1 MGEQMR
7 ALLQDLRYALRQL
20 GRNPGFATVAIL
32 TLALGIGANTAIFSV
47 IDSILLQPLPFPE
60 ARKLVELVDI
70 RDAQPDYNYP
80 KGWIREYQRRATTFS
95 SISGYTLNAEYNVA
109 GAGASDRAFGSSVST
124 NLFDTLGVR
133 PALGRFFRLPEEE
146 LGQDR
151 VVVLSHSYWQQ
162 HFGGDPNVLGKN
174 ILLDGVDRE
183 IIGVAPKGIQFPD
196 SETQFWM
203 PISFKAGDIHD
214 LWADFDFRA
223 VGRLKDG
230 VQPGLA
236 QAELRSFH
244 TQMLTLFP
252 WIMPD
257 IWAANV
263 SAIPMLQA
271 VVGDI
276 RPKLLLLLGAVG
288 LVLLIACANVA
299 NLMLA
304 RAASRQREMALR
316 SALGAD
322 SSRLVRQL
330 LTESGVLALLS
341 GIMGVIF
348 AAVGLQALKL
358 ALPPDTPRLDN
369 IALHGGVLVFAA
381 GVSLLAG
388 VLSGL
393 APAWNAAGS
402 DLQGSLKLNETNV
415 FGTARRFRVSRLLVI
430 GQIALA
436 VVVITAAGVMLR
448 SLSRLSSTDPG
459 FRTDR
464 VVSAQISLDRNACAS
479 KVACTSFYQNLLD
492 RAQGLSGATGTAL
505 VDVLPLTGFDNW
517 YNFDAQD
524 HPRSPRQLAMQ
535 GSSRI
540 VSADY
545 LKLMDIR
552 LERGRFF
559 APSDAL
565 GTSRAIIVNS
575 TLANYLWPNQEPIGK
590 HLISLDKEPSPTVM
604 DMNAAS
610 VVVGVV
616 SDTRHESLEQGAG
629 WEVYLPMSPGNEKPV
644 MNIVIRSNAGIAEVA
659 SGLRRMVAEIDPT
672 IPVTKVRTMDEVVA
686 ASTSA
691 PRSLTLLLTVFAVLA
706 IGVGSIGVYS
716 LIAYTVSWRTR
727 EFGLRLAL
735 GANRMQV
742 AMLIIRQSLVL
753 TAAGSVLGI
762 AGAFA
767 VTRLMRR
774 FLFETSPADPVTYAL
789 VPVLFA
795 ALSVL
800 AALRPAQRASR
811 VEPMQAL
818 RND

>member
-1 MGEQMR
+1 MQS
-7 ALLQDLRYALRQL
+7 LFQDLRYTLRQL
-20 GRNPGFATVAIL
+20 VRNPGFALVAIL

-47 IDSILLQPLPFPE
+47 IDSILLQPLPFPQ
-60 ARKLVELVDI
+60 AGKLVELADT

-95 SISGYTLNAEYNVA
+95 SISAYTLNAEYNVA

-133 PALGRFFRLPEEE
+133 PALGRFFRAQEEE
-146 LGQDR
+146 FGRDR

-174 ILLDGVDRE
+174 ILLDGADRQ
-183 IIGVAPKGIQFPD
+183 IIGVAPKGIDFPD

-203 PISFKAGDIHD
+203 PIPFKAGDIHD
-214 LWADFDFRA
+214 LWADFNYRA
-223 VGRLKDG
+223 IGRLKDG

-244 TQMLTLFP
+244 AQMLTLFP

-263 SAIPMLQA
+263 TAVPILQA

-322 SSRLVRQL
+322 SRRLVRQL

-358 ALPPDTPRLDN
+358 ALPPDTPRLEN
-369 IALHGGVLVFAA
+369 IALHGGVLLFAA

-388 VLSGL
+388 ILSGL
-393 APAWNAAGS
+393 APAWNAASS

-459 FRTDR
+459 FRTNR
-464 VVSAQISLDRNACAS
+464 VVSAQISVDRNACS
-479 KVACTSFYQNLLD
+479 QKGACTTFYQTLLD
-492 RAQGLSGATGTAL
+492 RAQGLPGVTGAAL

-524 HPRSPRQLAMQ
+524 HPRNPRQIAMQ

-552 LERGRFF
+552 LEHGRFF
-559 APSDAL
+559 VPSDAL

-575 TLANYLWPNQEPIGK
+575 ALANYLWPNQDPIGK

-616 SDTRHESLEQGAG
+616 SDTRHESLDQGAG
-629 WEVYLPMSPGNEKPV
+629 SEVYLPMSPGNEKPV
-644 MNIVIRSNAGIAEVA
+644 MNIVIRSNASLGEVA
-659 SGLRRMVAEIDPT
+659 NSLRRMIGEIDPT
-672 IPVTKVRTMDEVVA
+672 IPLTKVRTMDEVVA

-691 PRSLTLLLTVFAVLA
+691 PRSLTLLLTAFAVLA

-727 EFGLRLAL
+727 EFGLRMAL

-742 AMLIIRQSLVL
+742 AMLIIRQSLGL
-753 TAAGSVLGI
+753 TIVGSVIGI
-762 AGAFA
+762 AAASA

-774 FLFETSPADPVTYAL
+774 FLFETSPADPLTYAL
-789 VPVLFA
+789 VPLLFA
-795 ALSVL
+795 ALSIV
-800 AALRPAQRASR
+800 AAWLPARRAAR
-811 VEPMQAL
+811 VEPMVAL

>member
-1 MGEQMR
+1 MQT
-7 ALLQDLRYALRQL
+7 LFQDLRYALRQL
-20 GRNPGFATVAIL
+20 GRNPGFAAVAIL

-47 IDSILLQPLPFPE
+47 IDSILLQPLPFPN
-60 ARKLVELVDI
+60 AGKLVELVDI
-70 RDAQPDYNYP
+70 RDAQSDYDYP
-80 KGWIREYQRRATTFS
+80 KAWIREYQRRATTFS

-109 GAGASDRAFGSSVST
+109 GAGSSDRAFGSAVST

-133 PALGRFFRLPEEE
+133 PALGRFFSQPEEE
-146 LGQDR
+146 PGQDR
-151 VVVLSHSYWQQ
+151 VVVLSHGYWQQ
-162 HFGGDPNVLGKN
+162 HFGGDPSVVGKN
-174 ILLDGVDRE
+174 ILLDGVDRQ

-196 SETQFWM
+196 LETQLWI
-203 PISFKAGDIHD
+203 PISYKTGDIHD
-214 LWADFDFRA
+214 LWADFSFRA
-223 VGRLKDG
+223 IGRLKDG
-230 VQPGLA
+230 VQPGRA

-244 TQMLTLFP
+244 TQMLTVFP

-257 IWAANV
+257 VWAANV
-263 SAIPMLQA
+263 TAVPMLQA
-271 VVGDI
+271 VVGDT

-322 SSRLVRQL
+322 NRRLVRQL
-330 LTESGVLALLS
+330 LTESGTLALLS
-341 GIMGVIF
+341 GVMGVVF
-348 AAVGLQALKL
+348 AAAGLQALKL
-358 ALPPDTPRLDN
+358 LLPPDTPRLAN
-369 IALHGGVLVFAA
+369 ISLHGEVLLFAA
-381 GVSLLAG
+381 AVSLLAG

-393 APAWNAAGS
+393 APAWNATAS

-415 FGTARRFRVSRLLVI
+415 FGTARRFRASRLLVV

-448 SLSRLSSTDPG
+448 SLSRLSKTDPG

-479 KVACTSFYQNLLD
+479 KGACTAFYQNLVD
-492 RAQGLSGATGTAL
+492 RAQGLPGVTGAAL
-505 VDVLPLTGFDNW
+505 VDTLPLSGFDNW

-524 HPRSPRQLAMQ
+524 HPRTPRQIAMQ

-575 TLANYLWPNQEPIGK
+575 TLAKYLWPNQDPIGK
-590 HLISLDKEPSPTVM
+590 HLISLDKEPLPTVM
-604 DMNAAS
+604 DMNAPS
-610 VVVGVV
+610 GVVGVV
-616 SDTRHESLEQGAG
+616 SDTRHESLDQGAG
-629 WEVYLPMSPGNEKPV
+629 WEVYLLMSPGNEKPV
-644 MNIVIRSNAGIAEVA
+644 MNIVVRSNSSLAEVA
-659 SGLRRMVAEIDPT
+659 GSLRHMVAEIDPT

-686 ASTSA
+686 ASTAA
-691 PRSLTLLLTVFAVLA
+691 PRSLALLLTAFAVLA

-735 GANRMQV
+735 GATRTQV
-742 AMLIIRQSLVL
+742 AMLIIRQSLTL
-753 TAAGSVLGI
+753 TVAGSLVGI
-762 AGAFA
+762 ATALA

-774 FLFETSPADPVTYAL
+774 FLFETSPADPLTYTL
-789 VPVLFA
+789 VPLLFA
-795 ALSVL
+795 MLSII
-800 AALRPAQRASR
+800 AAWIPARRASR

>member
-1 MGEQMR
+1 MQSF
-7 ALLQDLRYALRQL
+7 LQDLRYAFRQL
-20 GRNPGFATVAIL
+20 VRNPGFAAVAIL

-47 IDSILLQPLPFPE
+47 IDSILLQPLPFPK
-60 ARKLVELVDI
+60 AGKLVELVDT

-95 SISGYTLNAEYNVA
+95 SISAYTLNAEYNVA

-124 NLFDTLGVR
+124 NLFDTLGVQ
-133 PALGRFFRLPEEE
+133 PALGRFFSRNEEE
-146 LGQDR
+146 PGQDR
-151 VVVLSHSYWQQ
+151 VVVLSHGYWQQ
-162 HFGGDPNVLGKN
+162 HFGGDPNVVGRN
-174 ILLDGVDRE
+174 ILLDGVDRQ

-196 SETQFWM
+196 AETQFWT
-203 PISFKAGDIHD
+203 PIPFKAGDIHD
-214 LWADFDFRA
+214 LWADFGFRA
-223 VGRLKDG
+223 IGRLKDG

-257 IWAANV
+257 VWAANV
-263 SAIPMLQA
+263 SAVPMLQA
-271 VVGDI
+271 VVGDT

-316 SALGAD
+316 GALGAD

-330 LTESGVLALLS
+330 LTESGLLAFLS
-341 GIMGVIF
+341 GVAGLVF
-348 AAVGLQALKL
+348 AAAGLQALKL
-358 ALPPDTPRLDN
+358 MLPPDTPRLAS
-369 IALHGGVLVFAA
+369 ISLHGEVLIFAA

-393 APAWNAAGS
+393 APAWNAASS

-415 FGTARRFRVSRLLVI
+415 FGTARRFRVSRFLVI

-448 SLSRLSSTDPG
+448 SLSRLSRTDPG

-464 VVSAQISLDRNACAS
+464 VVSAQISLDRNACAKS
-479 KVACTSFYQNLLD
+479 GACATFYQTLLD
-492 RAQGLSGATGTAL
+492 RAQGLPGGTGTAL
-505 VDVLPLTGFDNW
+505 VDALPLSGFDTQ

-524 HPRSPRQLAMQ
+524 HPRSPRERAAE
-535 GSSRI
+535 GFSRI

-545 LKLMDIR
+545 LKLMGLR
-552 LERGRFF
+552 LERGRLFVP
-559 APSDAL
+559 ADAS
-565 GTSRAIIVNS
+565 GASRAIIVNS
-575 TLANYLWPNQEPIGK
+575 TMANYLWPNQDPIGK
-590 HLISLDKEPSPTVM
+590 HLVSLDKELSPGVM
-604 DMNAAS
+604 DVNAAS

-616 SDTRHESLEQGAG
+616 SATRNESLDQGAS

-644 MNIVIRSNAGIAEVA
+644 MNLVVRSNASTGEVA
-659 SGLRRMVAEIDPT
+659 SSLRRMVAEIDPA
-672 IPVTKVRTMDEVVA
+672 IPVTKIRTMDEVVA

-691 PRSLTLLLTVFAVLA
+691 PRSLTLLLSAFAVLA

-742 AMLIIRQSLVL
+742 AMLIIRQSLSL
-753 TAAGSVLGI
+753 TIAGSVVGI
-762 AGAFA
+762 GAALA

-774 FLFETSPADPVTYAL
+774 FLFETSSADPLTYAL

-795 ALSVL
+795 ALSVV
-800 AALRPAQRASR
+800 AAWLPARRAAR
-811 VEPMQAL
+811 VEPMEAL

>member
-263 SAIPMLQA
+263 TAVPMLQA

-316 SALGAD
+316 GALGAD
-322 SSRLVRQL
+322 ASRLVRQL

-415 FGTARRFRVSRLLVI
+415 FGTARRFRVSRLLVV

-448 SLSRLSSTDPG
+448 SLSRLASTNPG
-459 FRTDR
+459 FRAQQTLT
-464 VVSAQISLDRNACAS
+464 AQISLDRS
-479 KVACTSFYQNLLD
+479 SFRGDCLQKGGCVSFFHNLLD
-492 RAQGLSGATGTAL
+492 RAQALPGVESAAL
-505 VDVLPLTGFDNW
+505 VDRLPMTGFDNSFA
-517 YNFDAQD
+517 FDAED
-524 HPRSPRQLAMQ
+524 HPRTARQL
-535 GSSRI
+535 GSRGAGRI
-540 VSADY
+540 VSPSY
-545 LKLMDIR
+545 FQLMGIR
-552 LERGRFF
+552 LLQGR
-559 APSDAL
+559 
-565 GTSRAIIVNS
+565 
-575 TLANYLWPNQEPIGK
+575 
-590 HLISLDKEPSPTVM
+590 
-604 DMNAAS
+604 
-610 VVVGVV
+610 
-616 SDTRHESLEQGAG
+616 
-629 WEVYLPMSPGNEKPV
+629 
-644 MNIVIRSNAGIAEVA
+644 
-659 SGLRRMVAEIDPT
+659 
-672 IPVTKVRTMDEVVA
+672 
-686 ASTSA
+686 
-691 PRSLTLLLTVFAVLA
+691 LL
-706 IGVGSIGVYS
+706 
-716 LIAYTVSWRTR
+716 
-727 EFGLRLAL
+727 
-735 GANRMQV
+735 N
-742 AMLIIRQSLVL
+742 
-753 TAAGSVLGI
+753 
-762 AGAFA
+762 
-767 VTRLMRR
+767 
-774 FLFETSPADPVTYAL
+774 
-789 VPVLFA
+789 
-795 ALSVL
+795 
-800 AALRPAQRASR
+800 
-811 VEPMQAL
+811 
-818 RND
+818 

>member
-1 MGEQMR
+1 MQS
-7 ALLQDLRYALRQL
+7 LFQDLRYTLRQL
-20 GRNPGFATVAIL
+20 VRNPGFALVAIL

-47 IDSILLQPLPFPE
+47 IDSILLQPLPFPQ
-60 ARKLVELVDI
+60 AGKLVELADT

-95 SISGYTLNAEYNVA
+95 SISAYTLNAEYNVA

-133 PALGRFFRLPEEE
+133 PALGRFFRAQEEE
-146 LGQDR
+146 FGRDR

-174 ILLDGVDRE
+174 ILLDGADRQ
-183 IIGVAPKGIQFPD
+183 IIGVAPKGIDFPD

-203 PISFKAGDIHD
+203 PIPFKAGDIHD
-214 LWADFDFRA
+214 LWADFNYRA
-223 VGRLKDG
+223 IGRLKDG

-244 TQMLTLFP
+244 AQMLTFFP
-252 WIMPD
+252 WIMPE

-263 SAIPMLQA
+263 TAVPILQA

-322 SSRLVRQL
+322 SRRLVRQL

-358 ALPPDTPRLDN
+358 ALPPDTPRLEN
-369 IALHGGVLVFAA
+369 IALHGGVLLFAA

-388 VLSGL
+388 ILSGL
-393 APAWNAAGS
+393 APAWNAASS

-459 FRTDR
+459 FRTNR
-464 VVSAQISLDRNACAS
+464 VVSAQISVDRNACS
-479 KVACTSFYQNLLD
+479 QKGACTTFYQTLLD
-492 RAQGLSGATGTAL
+492 RAQGLPGVTGAAL

-524 HPRSPRQLAMQ
+524 HPRNPRQIAMQ

-552 LERGRFF
+552 LEHGRFF
-559 APSDAL
+559 VPSDAL

-575 TLANYLWPNQEPIGK
+575 ALANYLWPNQDPIGK

-616 SDTRHESLEQGAG
+616 SDTRHESLDQGAG
-629 WEVYLPMSPGNEKPV
+629 SEVYLPMSPGNEKPV
-644 MNIVIRSNAGIAEVA
+644 MNIVIRSNASLGEVA
-659 SGLRRMVAEIDPT
+659 NSLRRMIGEIDPT
-672 IPVTKVRTMDEVVA
+672 IPLTKVRTMDEVVA

-691 PRSLTLLLTVFAVLA
+691 PRSLTLLLTAFAVLA

-727 EFGLRLAL
+727 EFGLRMAL

-742 AMLIIRQSLVL
+742 AMLIIRQSLGL
-753 TAAGSVLGI
+753 TIVGSVIGI
-762 AGAFA
+762 AAASA

-774 FLFETSPADPVTYAL
+774 FLFETSPADPLTYAL
-789 VPVLFA
+789 VPLLFA
-795 ALSVL
+795 ALSIV
-800 AALRPAQRASR
+800 AAWLPARRAAR
-811 VEPMQAL
+811 VEPMVAL

>member
-1 MGEQMR
+1 M
-7 ALLQDLRYALRQL
+7 
-20 GRNPGFATVAIL
+20 
-32 TLALGIGANTAIFSV
+32 
-47 IDSILLQPLPFPE
+47 
-60 ARKLVELVDI
+60 
-70 RDAQPDYNYP
+70 
-80 KGWIREYQRRATTFS
+80 
-95 SISGYTLNAEYNVA
+95 
-109 GAGASDRAFGSSVST
+109 
-124 NLFDTLGVR
+124 
-133 PALGRFFRLPEEE
+133 
-146 LGQDR
+146 
-151 VVVLSHSYWQQ
+151 
-162 HFGGDPNVLGKN
+162 
-174 ILLDGVDRE
+174 
-183 IIGVAPKGIQFPD
+183 
-196 SETQFWM
+196 
-203 PISFKAGDIHD
+203 
-214 LWADFDFRA
+214 
-223 VGRLKDG
+223 
-230 VQPGLA
+230 
-236 QAELRSFH
+236 RSFH
-244 TQMLTLFP
+244 AQMLTLFP

-257 IWAANV
+257 SWVANV
-263 SAIPMLQA
+263 AAVPMLQA
-271 VVGDI
+271 VVGDT

-322 SSRLVRQL
+322 SRRLVRQL
-330 LTESGVLALLS
+330 LTESGLLALLS

-358 ALPPDTPRLDN
+358 ALPPDTPRLEN
-369 IALHGGVLVFAA
+369 IALHGGVLLFAA

-415 FGTARRFRVSRLLVI
+415 FGTARRFRVSRLLVV

-464 VVSAQISLDRNACAS
+464 VVSAQISLDRNACA
-479 KVACTSFYQNLLD
+479 KADACSTFYQSLLD
-492 RAQGLSGATGTAL
+492 RAQGLPGVTGAAL
-505 VDVLPLTGFDNW
+505 VDALPLTGFDPQ
-517 YNFDAQD
+517 YVFDAQD
-524 HPRSPRQLAMQ
+524 HPRSPREPAIE
-535 GSSRI
+535 GFSRI

-545 LKLMDIR
+545 LKLMGIR

-559 APSDAL
+559 VPSDAS
-565 GTSRAIIVNS
+565 GASRAIIINS
-575 TLANYLWPNQEPIGK
+575 ALANYLWPNQDPIGK
-590 HLISLDKEPSPTVM
+590 HLISLDKEPSPAVM

-616 SDTRHESLEQGAG
+616 SDTRNESLDQGAD

-644 MNIVIRSNAGIAEVA
+644 MNIVMRSNASLGEVA
-659 SGLRRMVAEIDPT
+659 SSLRRMVAEIDPA
-672 IPVTKVRTMDEVVA
+672 IPVTKVRTMEEVVLRRP
-686 ASTSA
+686 SA

-727 EFGLRLAL
+727 EFGLRMAL

-742 AMLIIRQSLVL
+742 AMLIIRQSLAL
-753 TAAGSVLGI
+753 TIAGSVIGI
-762 AGAFA
+762 AAASA

-774 FLFETSPADPVTYAL
+774 FLFETSPADPLTYAL
-789 VPVLFA
+789 VPLLFA
-795 ALSVL
+795 ALSIRGRV
-800 AALRPAQRASR
+800 AAGAACGAGRTDGGSAQ
-811 VEPMQAL
+811 
-818 RND
+818 

>member
-1 MGEQMR
+1 MQS
-7 ALLQDLRYALRQL
+7 LFQDLRYALRQL
-20 GRNPGFATVAIL
+20 GRNPGFAIVAIL

-47 IDSILLQPLPFPE
+47 IDSILLQPLPFSQ
-60 ARKLVELVDI
+60 AGKLVEIQGISADDTGLES
-70 RDAQPDYNYP
+70 NYP

-95 SISGYTLNAEYNVA
+95 SISAYTLNAEYNVA
-109 GAGASDRAFGSSVST
+109 GAGSSDRAYGSSVST

-133 PALGRFFRLPEEE
+133 PALGRFFNPQEEE

-151 VVVLSHSYWQQ
+151 VVVLSHGYWQQ

-174 ILLDGVDRE
+174 ILLDGVDRQ

-196 SETQFWM
+196 PETQFWT
-203 PISFKAGDIHD
+203 PIPFKAGDTQD
-214 LWADFDFRA
+214 LWAYFDYRA
-223 VGRLKDG
+223 IGRLKDG
-230 VQPGLA
+230 VQPSLA

-244 TQMLTLFP
+244 AQMLTLFP

-257 IWAANV
+257 TWAANV
-263 SAIPMLQA
+263 TAVPMLQA

-316 SALGAD
+316 SALGANA
-322 SSRLVRQL
+322 SRLVRQL
-330 LTESGVLALLS
+330 LTESGLLAVLSGVAGLAL
-341 GIMGVIF
+341 
-348 AAVGLQALKL
+348 AAISLHALKL
-358 ALPPDTPRLDN
+358 ALPSDTPRLAT
-369 IALHGGVLVFAA
+369 ISLHGDVLLFAA
-381 GVSLLAG
+381 GVSLLTG
-388 VLSGL
+388 ILSGL
-393 APAWNAAGS
+393 APACSAAGS

-436 VVVITAAGVMLR
+436 VVVITASGVMLR

-464 VVSAQISLDRNACAS
+464 MVSAQISLDRDACAH
-479 KVACTSFYQNLLD
+479 KGACTTFYQNLLD
-492 RAQGLSGATGTAL
+492 RAQGLPGVNGVAL
-505 VDVLPLTGFDNW
+505 VNVLPLTGFDTS
-517 YNFDAQD
+517 YVFDAD
-524 HPRSPRQLAMQ
+524 GHPRSPSQLLAMEA
-535 GSSRI
+535 SSRV
-540 VSADY
+540 VSSDY
-545 LKLMDIR
+545 LKLMGIP
-552 LERGRFF
+552 LERGRLFT
-559 APSDAL
+559 PSDAS
-565 GTSRAIIVNS
+565 GASRAIIVDAS
-575 TLANYLWPNQEPIGK
+575 MAAHLWPNRDPIGK
-590 HLISLDKEPSPTVM
+590 HLAWVNEEPSPAVM
-604 DMNAAS
+604 DMNTAS

-616 SDTRHESLEQGAG
+616 ADTRHESLDKASG
-629 WEVYLPMSPGNEKPV
+629 WEVYLPMSPHDEGPV
-644 MNIVIRSNAGIAEVA
+644 MNIVVGSNASTGEVA
-659 SGLRRMVAEIDPT
+659 GSLRRMVAEMDPN
-672 IPVTKVRTMDEVVA
+672 IPITRVRTMDEIVA
-686 ASTSA
+686 SSTAA
-691 PRSLTLLLTVFAVLA
+691 PRSLTLLLTAFALLA
-706 IGVGSIGVYS
+706 VGVGSIGVYS

-789 VPVLFA
+789 VPLLFA
-795 ALSVL
+795 ALAVL

>member
-32 TLALGIGANTAIFSV
+32 TLAIGIGANTAIFSV
-47 IDSILLQPLPFPE
+47 IDSILLEPLPFPHSDRLME
-60 ARKLVELVDI
+60 INACSDF
-70 RDAQPDYNYP
+70 ASFP
-80 KGWIREYQRRATTFS
+80 KGWIREYQRRATSFS

-109 GAGASDRAFGSSVST
+109 SANSSDRAFGSAVSV
-124 NLFDTLGVR
+124 NLFGTLGVR
-133 PALGRFFRLPEEE
+133 PAVGRFFAKVEEDS
-146 LGQDR
+146 GQDR

-162 HFGGDPNVLGKN
+162 HFGGDPNVVGRK
-174 ILLDGVDRE
+174 ILLDGVNRE
-183 IIGVAPKGIQFPD
+183 IIGVAPRGIQFPD
-196 SETQFWM
+196 AETQFWI
-203 PISFKAGDIHD
+203 PVSFKAGDIYD
-214 LWADFDFRA
+214 PWAVFGFRA
-223 VGRLKDG
+223 IGRLKDG
-230 VQPGLA
+230 VQPGVA
-236 QAELRSFH
+236 QAELRSLH
-244 TQMLTLFP
+244 SQLLTLFP
-252 WIMPD
+252 WRMPD
-257 IWAANV
+257 NWAANV
-263 SAIPMLQA
+263 TVDPMLQSI
-271 VVGDI
+271 VGDA

-316 SALGAD
+316 SALGANA
-322 SSRLVRQL
+322 SRLVRQL

-358 ALPPDTPRLDN
+358 ALPPDTPRLEN
-369 IALHGGVLVFAA
+369 IALHGGVLLFAA

-393 APAWNAAGS
+393 APAWSAAS
-402 DLQGSLKLNETNV
+402 PDLQGSLKLNETNV

-464 VVSAQISLDRNACAS
+464 VVSAQISLDRNTCAS
-479 KVACTSFYQNLLD
+479 KGACTSFYQNLLD
-492 RAQGLSGATGTAL
+492 RAQGLSGATGMAL
-505 VDVLPLTGFDNW
+505 VDVLPLTSFDNW

-575 TLANYLWPNQEPIGK
+575 TLANYLWPNQDPIGK

-659 SGLRRMVAEIDPT
+659 GGLRRMVAEIDPT

-762 AGAFA
+762 AGALA

>member
-1 MGEQMR
+1 MQSVI
-7 ALLQDLRYALRQL
+7 QDLRYALRQL
-20 GRNPGFATVAIL
+20 ARNPGFAAVAIL

-47 IDSILLQPLPFPE
+47 IDSILLQPLPFPQ
-60 ARKLVELVDI
+60 AGRLVELQGLSAD
-70 RDAQPDYNYP
+70 DSGLESNYP

-95 SISGYTLNAEYNVA
+95 SITAYTLNVEYNVA
-109 GAGASDRAFGSSVST
+109 GAGSSDRAYGSSVST

-133 PALGRFFRLPEEE
+133 PALGRFFLPQEEA

-162 HFGGDPNVLGKN
+162 HFGSDPNVLGKN
-174 ILLDGVDRE
+174 ILLDGVDRQ

-196 SETQFWM
+196 PETQFWM
-203 PISFKAGDIHD
+203 PIPFKAGDTYD
-214 LWADFDFRA
+214 PWKEFDFRA
-223 VGRLKDG
+223 IGRLKDG
-230 VQPGLA
+230 VPPSLA

-244 TQMLTLFP
+244 AQMLTLFP

-257 IWAANV
+257 TWVANV
-263 SAIPMLQA
+263 TAVPMLQA
-271 VVGDI
+271 VVGDT

-316 SALGAD
+316 TALGAD
-322 SSRLVRQL
+322 SRRLVRQL
-330 LTESGVLALLS
+330 LTESGVLASLS
-341 GIMGVIF
+341 GMLGVIF
-348 AAVGLQALKL
+348 AAAGLHALKL
-358 ALPPDTPRLDN
+358 ALPPDTPRLEN
-369 IALHGGVLVFAA
+369 IALHSGVLLFAA

-393 APAWNAAGS
+393 APAWNAASS
-402 DLQGSLKLNETNV
+402 DLQGSLKLNEANV
-415 FGTARRFRVSRLLVI
+415 FGTARRFRISRLLVV

-464 VVSAQISLDRNACAS
+464 VVSAQISLDRGACAS
-479 KVACTSFYQNLLD
+479 KGDCTTFYQNLLD
-492 RAQGLSGATGTAL
+492 RAQGLPGVTGAAL
-505 VDVLPLTGFDNW
+505 VDVLPLTGFDPRDA
-517 YNFDAQD
+517 FDAQD
-524 HPRSPRQLAMQ
+524 HPRSPREHAIDGFL
-535 GSSRI
+535 RV

-545 LKLMDIR
+545 FKLMGIR
-552 LERGRFF
+552 LERGRFLL
-559 APSDAL
+559 PSDAS
-565 GTSRAIIVNS
+565 GASRAVIVNS
-575 TLANYLWPNQEPIGK
+575 ALANHLWPNQDPIGK
-590 HLISLDKEPSPTVM
+590 HVISLDKESSPAVM
-604 DMNAAS
+604 DMNVAS

-616 SDTRHESLEQGAG
+616 SDTRNESLDQGAD
-629 WEVYLPMSPGNEKPV
+629 WETYKPMSPGNEKPV
-644 MNIVIRSNAGIAEVA
+644 MNIVVRSNASLAEVA
-659 SGLRRMVAEIDPT
+659 SGLRHMVAEMDPA
-672 IPVTKVRTMDEVVA
+672 IPVTKVRAMDEVVT

-691 PRSLTLLLTVFAVLA
+691 PRSLTLLLGIFAVLA

-727 EFGLRLAL
+727 EFGLRMAL

-742 AMLIIRQSLVL
+742 AMLIIRQSLAL
-753 TAAGSVLGI
+753 TIAGSAVGI
-762 AGAFA
+762 GAAFA

-774 FLFETSPADPVTYAL
+774 FLFETSPADPLTYAL
-789 VPVLFA
+789 VPLLFA
-795 ALSVL
+795 GLSIV
-800 AALRPAQRASR
+800 AAWLPARRAAR
-811 VEPMQAL
+811 VEPMVAL

>member
-1 MGEQMR
+1 MQSFI
-7 ALLQDLRYALRQL
+7 QDLRYAFRQL
-20 GRNPGFATVAIL
+20 LRNPGFAAVAIL

-47 IDSILLQPLPFPE
+47 IDSILLQPLPFPH
-60 ARKLVELVDI
+60 AGRLVELVDI

-80 KGWIREYQRRATTFS
+80 KGWIWEYQRRATTFS
-95 SISGYTLNAEYNVA
+95 SISVYTLNAEYNVA
-109 GAGASDRAFGSSVST
+109 AGNASDRAFGSSVST

-133 PALGRFFRLPEEE
+133 PALGRFFQAQEEAP
-146 LGQDR
+146 GQDH
-151 VVVLSHSYWQQ
+151 VVVLSHGYWQQ
-162 HFGGDPNVLGKN
+162 HFGGDPSVIGKS
-174 ILLDGVDRE
+174 ILLDGVNRQV
-183 IIGVAPKGIQFPD
+183 IGVAPKGIRFPD
-196 SETQFWM
+196 SETQFWT
-203 PISFKAGDIHD
+203 PITFKAGDIHD
-214 LWADFDFRA
+214 LWADFNFRA
-223 VGRLKDG
+223 IGRLKDG
-230 VQPGLA
+230 VPPGLGEA
-236 QAELRSFH
+236 QLRSFH
-244 TQMLTLFP
+244 TQMLALFP

-257 IWAANV
+257 SWAANV
-263 SAIPMLQA
+263 TAVPMLQA
-271 VVGDI
+271 VVGDT

-316 SALGAD
+316 GALGAD

-330 LTESGVLALLS
+330 LTESGLLAFLS
-341 GIMGVIF
+341 GVAGLVF
-348 AAVGLQALKL
+348 AAAGLQALKSM
-358 ALPPDTPRLDN
+358 LPADTPRLAS
-369 IALHGGVLVFAA
+369 ISLHGEVLLFVA
-381 GVSLLAG
+381 GVSLFAG

-393 APAWNAAGS
+393 APAWNAASS

-415 FGTARRFRVSRLLVI
+415 FGTASRFRISRFLVI

-464 VVSAQISLDRNACAS
+464 VVSAQISLDRNACA
-479 KVACTSFYQNLLD
+479 KAGACATFYRTLLD
-492 RAQGLSGATGTAL
+492 RAQGLPGVTGAAL
-505 VDVLPLTGFDNW
+505 VDALPLSGVDNQ
-517 YNFDAQD
+517 YVFDAQD
-524 HPRSPRQLAMQ
+524 HPRSPRERAME
-535 GSSRI
+535 GFSRI

-552 LERGRFF
+552 LERGRPFV
-559 APSDAL
+559 PSDAS
-565 GTSRAIIVNS
+565 GASRAIIVNS
-575 TLANYLWPNQEPIGK
+575 TMASYLWPNQDPIGK
-590 HLISLDKEPSPTVM
+590 HLISLDKESSPTVM

-616 SDTRHESLEQGAG
+616 SATRNESLDQGST

-644 MNIVIRSNAGIAEVA
+644 MNIVIRSNAGTGEVA
-659 SGLRRMVAEIDPT
+659 SSLRRMVAEMDPA
-672 IPVTKVRTMDEVVA
+672 IPVTKVRTMEEVVA

-691 PRSLTLLLTVFAVLA
+691 PRSLTLLLTAFAVLA

-742 AMLIIRQSLVL
+742 AMLIIRQSLAL
-753 TAAGSVLGI
+753 TIAGSAVGI
-762 AGAFA
+762 AAALA

-774 FLFETSPADPVTYAL
+774 FLFETSSADPLTYAL

-795 ALSVL
+795 ALSVV
-800 AALRPAQRASR
+800 AAWLPARRAAR
-811 VEPMQAL
+811 VEPMMAL

>member
-1 MGEQMR
+1 MQSFI
-7 ALLQDLRYALRQL
+7 QDLRYAVRQL
-20 GRNPGFATVAIL
+20 ARNPGFAAVAIL

-47 IDSILLQPLPFPE
+47 IDSILLQPLPFPKSG
-60 ARKLVELVDI
+60 KLVELVDT

-80 KGWIREYQRRATTFS
+80 KGWIREYQRRAKTFS
-95 SISGYTLNAEYNVA
+95 SISAYTLNTEYNVA

-133 PALGRFFRLPEEE
+133 PALGRFFLQPEEE
-146 LGQDR
+146 PGQDR

-162 HFGGDPNVLGKN
+162 HFGGDPNVIGKS
-174 ILLDGVDRE
+174 ILLDGLDRQ
-183 IIGVAPKGIQFPD
+183 IIGVASKGIQFPD

-214 LWADFDFRA
+214 LWADFGFRA
-223 VGRLKDG
+223 IGRLRDG
-230 VQPGLA
+230 VQPSLA

-263 SAIPMLQA
+263 TAVPMLQA
-271 VVGDI
+271 VVGDM

-316 SALGAD
+316 SALGAE

-341 GIMGVIF
+341 GILGVIF

-358 ALPPDTPRLDN
+358 ALPPDTPRLEN
-369 IALHGGVLVFAA
+369 IALHGGVLLFASA
-381 GVSLLAG
+381 VSLLAG

-393 APAWNAAGS
+393 APAWNAASS

-415 FGTARRFRVSRLLVI
+415 FGTARRFRISRLLVI

-448 SLSRLSSTDPG
+448 SLLRLSRTDPG

-464 VVSAQISLDRNACAS
+464 VISAQISLDRNACA
-479 KVACTSFYQNLLD
+479 KTGACTTFYQTLLD
-492 RAQGLSGATGTAL
+492 RAQGLPGVTGTAL

-524 HPRSPRQLAMQ
+524 HPRSPRQIALQ
-535 GSSRI
+535 GTSRI

-545 LKLMDIR
+545 VKLMDIR
-552 LERGRFF
+552 LERGRLF
-559 APSDAL
+559 ASSDAS

-575 TLANYLWPNQEPIGK
+575 ALANYLWPNQDPIGK
-590 HLISLDKEPSPTVM
+590 HLIPLDKESSPTVM

-616 SDTRHESLEQGAG
+616 SDTRHESLDQSAG

-644 MNIVIRSNAGIAEVA
+644 MNIVMRSNASLAEVA
-659 SGLRRMVAEIDPT
+659 SGLRRMVAGVDPT

-691 PRSLTLLLTVFAVLA
+691 PRSLTSLLTAFALLA

-727 EFGLRLAL
+727 EFGLRMAL

-742 AMLIIRQSLVL
+742 AMLIIRQ
-753 TAAGSVLGI
+753 
-762 AGAFA
+762 
-767 VTRLMRR
+767 
-774 FLFETSPADPVTYAL
+774 
-789 VPVLFA
+789 
-795 ALSVL
+795 
-800 AALRPAQRASR
+800 AS
-811 VEPMQAL
+811 A
-818 RND
+818 